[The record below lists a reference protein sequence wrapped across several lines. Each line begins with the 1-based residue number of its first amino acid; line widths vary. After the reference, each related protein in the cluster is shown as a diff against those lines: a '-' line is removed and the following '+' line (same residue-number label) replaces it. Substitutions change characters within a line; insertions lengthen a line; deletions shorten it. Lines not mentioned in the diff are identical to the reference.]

1 MSTSRRLREREKSRT
16 AESKESQNRNSSLS
30 CNSKE
35 LYLSNNDSNSREENG
50 RFSRSGSISQSSHGN
65 GSGMSEA
72 KVRTRI
78 ILVELLNYFTWFLAV
93 HIAWLSAV
101 FYNTEFIYIIFSCL
115 YNVRVNSNVDWL
127 SVCLCTYSE
136 LWFMPLS
143 FSKSQWHAN

>member
-35 LYLSNNDSNSREENG
+35 FYLSNNEPNSREENG

-78 ILVELLNYFTWFLAV
+78 NLVELLNYFT
-93 HIAWLSAV
+93 
-101 FYNTEFIYIIFSCL
+101 
-115 YNVRVNSNVDWL
+115 
-127 SVCLCTYSE
+127 
-136 LWFMPLS
+136 
-143 FSKSQWHAN
+143 